1 MSSAG
6 TPGEG
11 QYWYNVSTKSVE
23 KGPQSDWS
31 QLLGPYESAAEAETA
46 MSKVQARNEA
56 WDDAEAEDE

>member
-1 MSSAG
+1 MGSVG

-11 QYWYNVSTKSVE
+11 QYWYNVATKSVE

-31 QLLGPYESAAEAETA
+31 QLLGPYNSAAEAETA

-56 WDDAEAEDE
+56 WDEDEED